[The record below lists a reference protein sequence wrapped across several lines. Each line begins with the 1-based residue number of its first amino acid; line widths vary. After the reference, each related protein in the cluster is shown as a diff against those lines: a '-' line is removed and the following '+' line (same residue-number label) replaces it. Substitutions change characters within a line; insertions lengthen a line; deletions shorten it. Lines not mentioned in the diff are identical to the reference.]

1 MADLATPSAATMS
14 AGATSASSGK
24 DKTHVSKP
32 ERPDEEQYKESLA
45 KAEKE
50 LAASN
55 ERMKAIKAKLD
66 SAKPGN
72 KDSPTAKRQQELRA
86 ELATIRQQQ
95 QGMKSSRSTVL
106 EKVKR
111 LDEQL
116 KSRINEQKTARSRVS
131 FKNVDEVQSEIDRL
145 RKQVDT
151 GMMKLVD
158 EKKAL
163 QDISSLEKQK
173 KGFVGFDAAQKG
185 IDDVKAQIA
194 ELRKGLDDPESKALS
209 DRYTAIGKEL
219 DEIKAEQ
226 DGVYKNL
233 NALRDEKT
241 KIHNDQQ
248 EKYQVVKD
256 IKDKYYQARRAHAEY
271 EKEAWRLRQERK
283 KAENDAYHQGKR
295 RQVADQKL
303 EEASAPAYQEEILTA
318 QGLIRYFDPSSAP
331 AKEASGPGKYA
342 ATTQRTVD
350 DSAMKGMK
358 VVQRG
363 EEENYFMG
371 TGGKKGKKG
380 RKGGNA
386 NAGSPAPPSE
396 GKFNLSIGVIE
407 QCANIGIEPPT
418 SQSAVP
424 GVVEKLKEK
433 LDHWKKDQDKKTKEN
448 IAKAQKEID
457 RLEAEANGSGTATPT
472 TDGKSAETARKSA
485 AEQQSVNGSAPASA
499 ELEQEKD
506 AAADVADDL
515 EKATIEDK
523 AETES

>member
-14 AGATSASSGK
+14 AGATSAPTGK

-194 ELRKGLDDPESKALS
+194 ELRKGLDDP
-209 DRYTAIGKEL
+209 
-219 DEIKAEQ
+219 
-226 DGVYKNL
+226 
-233 NALRDEKT
+233 
-241 KIHNDQQ
+241 
-248 EKYQVVKD
+248 
-256 IKDKYYQARRAHAEY
+256 
-271 EKEAWRLRQERK
+271 
-283 KAENDAYHQGKR
+283 
-295 RQVADQKL
+295 
-303 EEASAPAYQEEILTA
+303 
-318 QGLIRYFDPSSAP
+318 
-331 AKEASGPGKYA
+331 
-342 ATTQRTVD
+342 
-350 DSAMKGMK
+350 
-358 VVQRG
+358 
-363 EEENYFMG
+363 
-371 TGGKKGKKG
+371 
-380 RKGGNA
+380 
-386 NAGSPAPPSE
+386 
-396 GKFNLSIGVIE
+396 
-407 QCANIGIEPPT
+407 
-418 SQSAVP
+418 
-424 GVVEKLKEK
+424 
-433 LDHWKKDQDKKTKEN
+433 
-448 IAKAQKEID
+448 
-457 RLEAEANGSGTATPT
+457 
-472 TDGKSAETARKSA
+472 
-485 AEQQSVNGSAPASA
+485 
-499 ELEQEKD
+499 
-506 AAADVADDL
+506 
-515 EKATIEDK
+515 
-523 AETES
+523 